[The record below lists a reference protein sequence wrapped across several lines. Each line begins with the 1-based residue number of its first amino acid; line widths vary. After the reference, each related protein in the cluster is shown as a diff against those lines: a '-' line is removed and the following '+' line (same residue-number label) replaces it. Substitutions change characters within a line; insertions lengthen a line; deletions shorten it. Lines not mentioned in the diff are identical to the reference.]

1 MTPRVAQI
9 IGGCVNMMFMF
20 GSILPSFKL
29 DSMGR
34 RRTMFW
40 GCSLLG
46 FCMMMISILLSFKG
60 TKVEGPTASASVT
73 FFFLVSRLL
82 RHV

>member
-1 MTPRVAQI
+1 
-9 IGGCVNMMFMF
+9 MFMF

-40 GCSLLG
+40 GCSGLG
-46 FCMMMISILLSFKG
+46 VSMMMISILLSFKG
-60 TKVEGPTASASVT
+60 TDVGKQTSSAAVA
-73 FFFLVSRLL
+73 FFFTVRP
-82 RHV
+82 HDDEP